1 MTNRATAEGTSR
13 YRERFQATL
22 AGGHFRRALDDG
34 PGSGEPLWLSS
45 IGLGTYLGHHDSA
58 TDESYCASAI
68 RAAELGCNVFDTAAN
83 YRFQRSER
91 SLGDAIAALARD
103 ELVVCTKGG
112 YVPFD
117 GEPPRSQQ
125 EMIDYLD
132 RVFIRTGI
140 CQWSDFVRRSHCMTP
155 RYLSHQLEQ
164 SLKNLRLETVDVYY
178 IHNPESQLSDV
189 PPEEFYRRLARAFEL
204 LETMASAGKLA
215 CYGTATWNGF
225 RVESGNPEYLSLEGV
240 SETARA
246 VAGDA
251 NRFKAIQLP
260 INLSMI
266 EAATLKNQTVRGRP
280 MTLLQAAE
288 ELGVTVFASA
298 SILQARLAA
307 GKALEGVSSQL
318 RTNAQRAIQF
328 VRDIPGVTTAL
339 VGMARVEH
347 VEENME
353 VARIDAAAAGG

>member
-1 MTNRATAEGTSR
+1 MSNGATALGTSR
-13 YRERFQATL
+13 YRERFQTTL
-22 AGGHFRRALDDG
+22 AGGHFTPALGDSS
-34 PGSGEPLWLSS
+34 SGPLWLSS
-45 IGLGTYLGHHDSA
+45 IGLGTYLGHHDGA
-58 TDESYCASAI
+58 TDESYRAAAI
-68 RAAELGCNVFDTAAN
+68 RAAEIGCNVFDTAAN

-91 SLGDAIAALARD
+91 SLGDAIAALTRD

-155 RYLSHQLEQ
+155 RYLRHQLEQ
-164 SLKNLRLETVDVYY
+164 SLRNLRLETIDVYY

-204 LETMASAGKLA
+204 LESMASGGRIAS
-215 CYGTATWNGF
+215 YGTATWNGF
-225 RVESGNPEYLSLEGV
+225 RVENGNPEYLSLETV
-240 SETARA
+240 CETARA
-246 VAGDA
+246 VAGETHC
-251 NRFKAIQLP
+251 FKAIQLP

-266 EAATLKNQTVRGRP
+266 EAATLKNQTVKGRS

-307 GKALEGVSSQL
+307 GKASPDISSEL

-328 VRDIPGVTTAL
+328 VRNIPGVTTAL
-339 VGMARVEH
+339 VGMSQVEH
-347 VEENME
+347 VEENLE
-353 VARIDAAAAGG
+353 VAKIEAAAAGG